1 MPREHGDLITEA
13 KNCPDIESA
22 LENTFT
28 KLAVRCREVAQ
39 RSDVNKGLAMG
50 NQLTEDVNALV
61 DAILDHGQVFKP
73 APVVVEP
80 RSARFSGTPK
90 TAVRK
95 YDRFGNPLEAAD
107 DDDGSDP
114 RDLAARQA
122 AWDKLTPQERIAR
135 GETVRPTAT
144 AQDPTLGSR
153 QAAWDKMTPQ
163 DRAAQGQPARP
174 TV

>member
-95 YDRFGNPLEAAD
+95 YDRFGNPLEASD
-107 DDDGSDP
+107 EGDGRDP
-114 RDLAARQA
+114 RDDGRDSRDLSTRQA
-122 AWDKLTPQERIAR
+122 AWDKL
-135 GETVRPTAT
+135 
-144 AQDPTLGSR
+144 
-153 QAAWDKMTPQ
+153 TPQ

-174 TV
+174 TVY